1 MQFFK
6 EIGCSGILCVMHLL
20 CVVTGWHTP
29 MQAEA
34 KMRAVVQRV
43 FEARV
48 EVKGMT
54 VGSIGKGLLIYLGI
68 CVNDHAGDAD
78 YLAEKILGL
87 RVFEDDHGKMNHS
100 VVEQGYEILV
110 VSQFTLYGDCRKG
123 RRPSFTEA
131 ATPAE
136 AKILYELF
144 VNRCSVSPL
153 VVKTGVF
160 QEMMKVYSVN
170 DGPVTMLLDSGKSF

>member
-1 MQFFK
+1 
-6 EIGCSGILCVMHLL
+6 
-20 CVVTGWHTP
+20 

-43 FEARV
+43 VEARV
-48 EVKGMT
+48 EVKGIT

-68 CVNDHAGDAD
+68 CVNDHAADAD

-87 RVFEDDHGKMNHS
+87 RVFEDDNGKMNHS
-100 VVEQGYEILV
+100 VVEQGNEILV

-144 VNRCSVSPL
+144 VNRCAVSPL

-170 DGPVTMLLDSGKSF
+170 DGPVTLLLDSGKSF